1 MAQYRNRQFVDDA
14 GSDSSMDSLDRKIL
28 GFPSKPPAFELQPP
42 SPSPAPRF
50 QSQRSIR
57 RPMPASAVPQFPPL
71 PTQRRSIYDVPKMQA
86 LLARQAAA
94 YAAVQENERRFMA
107 ESYINTNRY
116 TNTYADEN
124 EHAPRE
130 PPHTFRNANT
140 YKQSTLEQEASIMST
155 PERSP
160 TNEHMDTYKEENI
173 VEQREPIMRIPE
185 ARRTIR
191 NTKPYTHTE
200 ENIFG
205 QGESRRVA
213 GNYRTKG
220 KANTYT
226 EDNHF
231 EQDDSIMRASE
242 PYHAKQNMDIYTED
256 SIVTSQEPSRP
267 TQKSTYTDHTILKD
281 DSTLQTLATEPGGTM
296 KSPAAKIEEKPVN
309 TESRDANVE
318 SPTAE
323 EKPAASTTS
332 VRRVH
337 LKTPR
342 KTLVKRVSQKKPTRT
357 PSIKEPLSTTTKEP
371 SIQQTKTT
379 TVPLP
384 NHLPKLNHLRL
395 WTCDDTRTIGFRLTW
410 LGSAILTFLIWYYLE
425 NHVHNF
431 IGKPLYATG
440 TQQWNAAGPEWGDAI
455 PTLLDKAF
463 GWPVGQVVRIPKTV
477 LLVWPSQLRSVAK
490 DWMMLGLSEL
500 EREAIRKDVPI
511 AALYRSR
518 IADEVVRTDGWDE
531 DEAL

>member
-1 MAQYRNRQFVDDA
+1 
-14 GSDSSMDSLDRKIL
+14 MDSLDRKIL
-28 GFPSKPPAFELQPP
+28 GLPSKPPAFELQPP

-107 ESYINTNRY
+107 ESYVNTNRC

-130 PPHTFRNANT
+130 SSHILRNT
-140 YKQSTLEQEASIMST
+140 DIYKQSAVEQDASIITT
-155 PERSP
+155 PERHPS
-160 TNEHMDTYKEENI
+160 NGHMDTYKEGKFG
-173 VEQREPIMRIPE
+173 EQREPIMKILE
-185 ARRTIR
+185 ARRTIGK
-191 NTKPYTHTE
+191 TKPYTHIE
-200 ENIFG
+200 EKNFG

-220 KANTYT
+220 EASSYM

-231 EQDDSIMRASE
+231 EQDDSIMRESE
-242 PYHAKQNMDIYTED
+242 PYHAKRNMDIYTED
-256 SIVTSQEPSRP
+256 SVVTAQEPSRP
-267 TQKSTYTDHTILKD
+267 TQKSTYTGHTILKD
-281 DSTLQTLATEPGGTM
+281 DSTLQPLATEPGVTM
-296 KSPAAKIEEKPVN
+296 KSPVAKIQERPAN
-309 TESRDANVE
+309 TESSNPVVE
-318 SPTAE
+318 SPAAE
-323 EKPAASTTS
+323 EKPTASTTS

-342 KTLVKRVSQKKPTRT
+342 KTLVRRVSQNQPTRT
-357 PSIKEPLSTTTKEP
+357 PSIKEP
-371 SIQQTKTT
+371 SIQQTKTS
-379 TVPLP
+379 TVPLF
-384 NHLPKLNHLRL
+384 NHLPKLNHFRL
-395 WTCDDTRTIGFRLTW
+395 WICDDTRTVGFRLTW

-425 NHVHNF
+425 NRVHNF
-431 IGKPLYATG
+431 IGKPLFATG

-455 PTLLDKAF
+455 PTLLDKAL
-463 GWPVGQVVRIPKTV
+463 GWPVGEVVRIPRTV
-477 LLVWPSQLRSVAK
+477 LLVWPSQLRTVAK

-511 AALYRSR
+511 AALYRSK
-518 IADEVVRTDGWDE
+518 IADEVVRPGGWDE
-531 DEAL
+531 DEVL

>member
-28 GFPSKPPAFELQPP
+28 GLPSKPPAFELQPP

-107 ESYINTNRY
+107 ESCINTNRY

-124 EHAPRE
+124 EDAPRE

-140 YKQSTLEQEASIMST
+140 YKQSTLEQEASIMTT
-155 PERSP
+155 PERRP
-160 TNEHMDTYKEENI
+160 TNEHMDTYEAENI
-173 VEQREPIMRIPE
+173 NEQREPIMGI
-185 ARRTIR
+185 TIG
-191 NTKPYTHTE
+191 NTKPFTHTE
-200 ENIFG
+200 NIVG
-205 QGESRRVA
+205 EGESRSVA
-213 GNYRTKG
+213 GNYHTKG
-220 KANTYT
+220 KLNTYT

-231 EQDDSIMRASE
+231 EQEDSIMRASE
-242 PYHAKQNMDIYTED
+242 PHHAKQNMGIYTED
-256 SIVTSQEPSRP
+256 SIVRAQKPSRP
-267 TQKSTYTDHTILKD
+267 KQKSTYTDHTILKD
-281 DSTLQTLATEPGGTM
+281 DSTLQPLATEPEGTM
-296 KSPAAKIEEKPVN
+296 KSPLAKIEEKPVK
-309 TESRDANVE
+309 TESWNAIVE
-318 SPTAE
+318 SPTDE

-342 KTLVKRVSQKKPTRT
+342 KTLARRVSQMKPTRT
-357 PSIKEPLSTTTKEP
+357 LSNKEPLSTTTKEP
-371 SIQQTKTT
+371 STQQMKTT

-410 LGSAILTFLIWYYLE
+410 LGSAVLAFLIWYYLE
-425 NHVHNF
+425 DRVHNF

-440 TQQWNAAGPEWGDAI
+440 TQQWNAVGPEWGDSI

-463 GWPVGQVVRIPKTV
+463 GWPLGDVVRIPKTV
-477 LLVWPSQLRSVAK
+477 LLVWPSQLRTVAK

-518 IADEVVRTDGWDE
+518 IADEAVRTDGWDE
-531 DEAL
+531 DEVL

>member
-1 MAQYRNRQFVDDA
+1 
-14 GSDSSMDSLDRKIL
+14 
-28 GFPSKPPAFELQPP
+28 
-42 SPSPAPRF
+42 
-50 QSQRSIR
+50 
-57 RPMPASAVPQFPPL
+57 
-71 PTQRRSIYDVPKMQA
+71 MQA

-107 ESYINTNRY
+107 ESCMHTNKY
-116 TNTYADEN
+116 TNAYADEN
-124 EHAPRE
+124 ENQTAAPPR
-130 PPHTFRNANT
+130 TFRHANT
-140 YKQSTLEQEASIMST
+140 YNERILKQEASIMTT

-160 TNEHMDTYKEENI
+160 INDDMNTCKEDNI
-173 VEQREPIMRIPE
+173 VEQSKGTMRIPE
-185 ARRTIR
+185 TRRING
-191 NTKPYTHTE
+191 NTESYAHM

-205 QGESRRVA
+205 QGESRRAAV
-213 GNYRTKG
+213 NYHARG
-220 KANTYT
+220 EMNMYT
-226 EDNHF
+226 DDSHF

-242 PYHAKQNMDIYTED
+242 PYHARQNMDIYTED
-256 SIVTSQEPSRP
+256 SIVRAQEPSHP
-267 TQKSTYTDHTILKD
+267 TPKNTYTDHTKLKD
-281 DSTLQTLATEPGGTM
+281 KSTLRPLATEPRGTM
-296 KSPAAKIEEKPVN
+296 ESPAVKIEEKPVN
-309 TESRDANVE
+309 TESWDAIIE
-318 SPTAE
+318 SPTSE
-323 EKPAASTTS
+323 EKRAASTTS

-342 KTLVKRVSQKKPTRT
+342 KTIVRRVSQKPTRT

-379 TVPLP
+379 AVPLP

-395 WTCDDTRTIGFRLTW
+395 WTGDDTRTIGFRLTW

-425 NHVHNF
+425 NCVHNF

-440 TQQWNAAGPEWGDAI
+440 TQEWNAAGPEWGDAI

-463 GWPVGQVVRIPKTV
+463 GLPVGEVVRIPKTV
-477 LLVWPSQLRSVAK
+477 LFVWPSQLRAAGK
-490 DWMMLGLSEL
+490 DWMMSGLSEL

-531 DEAL
+531 DEVL

>member
-28 GFPSKPPAFELQPP
+28 GLPSKSPAFELQPP

-50 QSQRSIR
+50 EPQRSIR
-57 RPMPASAVPQFPPL
+57 RPMPASAAPQFPPL
-71 PTQRRSIYDVPKMQA
+71 PSQRRSIYDVPKMQA

-107 ESYINTNRY
+107 ESYIKTTRY
-116 TNTYADEN
+116 TNTHADEN

-140 YKQSTLEQEASIMST
+140 YKQSALEQEASIMNT
-155 PERSP
+155 PERRP
-160 TNEHMDTYKEENI
+160 TNGRMETYKEDNS
-173 VEQREPIMRIPE
+173 VEQREPIIRIPE
-185 ARRTIR
+185 ARRTISS
-191 NTKPYTHTE
+191 TEPYTYT
-200 ENIFG
+200 ENIVG

-213 GNYRTKG
+213 GNYHTTIKD
-220 KANTYT
+220 NTYT
-226 EDNHF
+226 EDSHF

-242 PYHAKQNMDIYTED
+242 PYHVKQNMDIYTEN
-256 SIVTSQEPSRP
+256 SIVKTQEQSRP
-267 TQKSTYTDHTILKD
+267 TKKSAHGDHNILRE
-281 DSTLQTLATEPGGTM
+281 DSTLQPLTTEPEGTM
-296 KSPAAKIEEKPVN
+296 KSPAAKM
-309 TESRDANVE
+309 
-318 SPTAE
+318 E
-323 EKPAASTTS
+323 EKPANTESWDAFLETPTAEGKAAASTIS

-342 KTLVKRVSQKKPTRT
+342 KTLVRRVSQKKPIRT
-357 PSIKEPLSTTTKEP
+357 PSIKEPLSTTSKEP
-371 SIQQTKTT
+371 SIQQTKTA

-395 WTCDDTRTIGFRLTW
+395 WTHDDTRTIGFRLTW
-410 LGSAILTFLIWYYLE
+410 LSSAILTFLIWYYLE
-425 NHVHNF
+425 NRVHNF

-463 GWPVGQVVRIPKTV
+463 GWPIGEVVRIPKTV
-477 LLVWPSQLRSVAK
+477 LLVWPSQLRIVAK

-531 DEAL
+531 DEVL